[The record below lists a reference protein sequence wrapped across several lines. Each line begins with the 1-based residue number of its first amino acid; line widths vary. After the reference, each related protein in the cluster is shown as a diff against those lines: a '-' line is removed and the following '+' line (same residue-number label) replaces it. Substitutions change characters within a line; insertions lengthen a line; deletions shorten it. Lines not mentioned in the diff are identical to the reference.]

1 MVSVVL
7 SLGSNLGNRGIN
19 IGRMVCALEKILVP
33 PLRKSCLMETE
44 PVGVFEDQPNF
55 YNLIIYSGYKMSPER
70 LLLEC
75 NEIELMMGRD
85 NKKMLAPRIA
95 DIDILLYGNMSMKTE
110 SLTIPHPAIL
120 QRRFCIEGLNQLV
133 PDWVIPGNGKKINQF
148 HNNMKPELKN
158 QKIRFLENLTQDQ
171 FDGRK

>member
-7 SLGSNLGNRGIN
+7 SLGSNLGNRGTN
-19 IGRMVCALEKILVP
+19 IGRMLCALEKILVP
-33 PLRKSCLMETE
+33 PLRKSNLMETE
-44 PVGVFEDQPNF
+44 PVDVFEDQPYF
-55 YNLIIYSGYKMSPER
+55 YNLLICADYNSSPER
-70 LLLEC
+70 LLLDC

-95 DIDILLYGNMSMKTE
+95 DIDILLYSNRSIKTE

-120 QRRFCIEGLNQLV
+120 KRRFCIEGLNQLV
-133 PDWVIPGNGKKINQF
+133 PDWVIPGKDKKINQF

-158 QKIRFLENLTQDQ
+158 QKIRFLKKFNT
-171 FDGRK
+171 GSI